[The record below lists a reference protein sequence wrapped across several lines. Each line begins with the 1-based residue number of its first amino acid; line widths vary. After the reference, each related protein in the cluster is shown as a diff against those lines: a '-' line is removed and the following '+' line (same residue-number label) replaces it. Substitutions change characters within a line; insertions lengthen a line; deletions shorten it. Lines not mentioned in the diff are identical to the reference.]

1 MTRSLAAASRITL
14 PLIKLEAARPPSKIR
29 ELGFTCFRL
38 VPTSDGLVPVE
49 LARSSARMFVFV
61 GR

>member
-1 MTRSLAAASRITL
+1 MTRSLVAASRITL
-14 PLIKLEAARPPSKIR
+14 PLIELEARPPSKIR

-49 LARSSARMFVFV
+49 LVRSSARMFVFV